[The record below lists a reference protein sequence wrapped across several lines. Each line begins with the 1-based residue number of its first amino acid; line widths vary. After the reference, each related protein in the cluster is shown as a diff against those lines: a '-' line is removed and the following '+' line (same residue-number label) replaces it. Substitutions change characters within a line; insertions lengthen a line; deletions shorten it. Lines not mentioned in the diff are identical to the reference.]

1 MKKISV
7 LVLFA
12 WSLLIVLQA
21 QELVFQDKDGIVRWK
36 KNNQE
41 VALFGANYCLPSSC
55 DYRAAGYVNADRK
68 AMVREDMDHFKR
80 MGWDA
85 LRVCFWGDFQ
95 NSDPDGHLIDND
107 HLNMMDY
114 LIAEA
119 SRRGIYMLFSPI
131 VTYDSQFP
139 DEQVRDGAICRK

>member
-1 MKKISV
+1 MKRIFV

-12 WSLLIVLQA
+12 WSLLIALQA

-36 KNNQE
+36 KDNQE

-80 MGWDA
+80 MGWGCLA
-85 LRVCFWGDFQ
+85 RLLLGR
-95 NSDPDGHLIDND
+95 
-107 HLNMMDY
+107 
-114 LIAEA
+114 
-119 SRRGIYMLFSPI
+119 FSEFR
-131 VTYDSQFP
+131 S
-139 DEQVRDGAICRK
+139 